1 MSKRTTVIKNNSE
14 VYQAHI
20 KEMDRL
26 HSEENKEMQRRYRDL
41 DKKKA
46 DIRAIDRELVEIVAQ
61 FADGEAR
68 TARRMA
74 IGTGFTPQELGVNM
88 ACSSAIHDSQF
99 RATGDGGSTRLVVEI
114 DENGNMVGQ
123 PFKVRGA
130 QKWTVTKRW

>member
-1 MSKRTTVIKNNSE
+1 MSKRNTVIKNNSE
-14 VYQAHI
+14 AYQAHI
-20 KEMDRL
+20 KEMNRL
-26 HSEENKEMQRRYRDL
+26 HREENEEMQRRYKDL

-46 DIRAIDRELVEIVAQ
+46 DIRAIDRELVEIIAQ

-88 ACSSAIHDSQF
+88 AYSRAIHDSQF
-99 RATGDGGSTRLVVEI
+99 QVKGDGGSTRLVVEI
-114 DENGNMVGQ
+114 DENGNVIGQ

-130 QKWTVTKRW
+130 QKWTVTKKW